1 MPRKEAMQTKN
12 NTFKL
17 RIAYCL
23 SYTCEVDSRFELNL
37 NRTTKSF
44 FFSERWILQM
54 AQQFKLREQFLSCR
68 KVFCFFGKFS
78 LFLNLFT
85 IHRGRRNKSKQKTK
99 SAWYCR
105 AREHSLLLN
114 GLRASKSFSLGWQGV
129 ERKRVI
135 HINRA
140 RKERDFVACLV
151 SRREA
156 LPKVIIH

>member
-1 MPRKEAMQTKN
+1 MPRKEAIQTKN

-23 SYTCEVDSRFELNL
+23 SYTCELDSRFELNL
-37 NRTTKSF
+37 NRTIKSF

-54 AQQFKLREQFLSCR
+54 AQQLKLREQFLSCR
-68 KVFCFFGKFS
+68 KGFCFFGKFS

-85 IHRGRRNKSKQKTK
+85 IHRGRRDKSKQKTK

-114 GLRASKSFSLGWQGV
+114 DLRASKSFSLGWQGV

-140 RKERDFVACLV
+140 REKKGIL
-151 SRREA
+151 SRA
-156 LPKVIIH
+156 S

>member
-1 MPRKEAMQTKN
+1 MPRKEAIQTKN

-23 SYTCEVDSRFELNL
+23 SYTCELDSRFELNL

-44 FFSERWILQM
+44 FFSARWILQM

-85 IHRGRRNKSKQKTK
+85 IHRCRRNKSKQKTK

-140 RKERDFVACLV
+140 REKKGIL
-151 SRREA
+151 SRA
-156 LPKVIIH
+156 S

>member
-1 MPRKEAMQTKN
+1 MPRKEAIQTKN

-23 SYTCEVDSRFELNL
+23 SYTCELDSRFELNL

-44 FFSERWILQM
+44 FFSARWILQM

-85 IHRGRRNKSKQKTK
+85 IHRCRRNKSKQKTK

>member
-1 MPRKEAMQTKN
+1 MPRKEAIQTKN

-23 SYTCEVDSRFELNL
+23 SYTCELDSRFELNL

-44 FFSERWILQM
+44 FFSARWILQM

-85 IHRGRRNKSKQKTK
+85 IHRCRRNKSKQKTK

-140 RKERDFVACLV
+140 HEKKGIL
-151 SRREA
+151 SRA
-156 LPKVIIH
+156 S

>member
-1 MPRKEAMQTKN
+1 MPRKEAIQTKN

-23 SYTCEVDSRFELNL
+23 SYTCELDSRFELNL

-44 FFSERWILQM
+44 FFSARWILQM

>member
-1 MPRKEAMQTKN
+1 MPRKEAIQTKN

-23 SYTCEVDSRFELNL
+23 SYTCELDSRFELNL

-44 FFSERWILQM
+44 FFSARWILQM

-140 RKERDFVACLV
+140 REKKGIL
-151 SRREA
+151 SRA
-156 LPKVIIH
+156 S

>member
-1 MPRKEAMQTKN
+1 MPRKEAIQTKN

-44 FFSERWILQM
+44 FFSARWILQM

-140 RKERDFVACLV
+140 REKKGIL
-151 SRREA
+151 SRA
-156 LPKVIIH
+156 S

>member
-1 MPRKEAMQTKN
+1 MPRKEAIQTKN

-23 SYTCEVDSRFELNL
+23 SYTCELDSRFELNL

-44 FFSERWILQM
+44 FFSARWILQM

-140 RKERDFVACLV
+140 HEKKGIL
-151 SRREA
+151 SRA
-156 LPKVIIH
+156 S